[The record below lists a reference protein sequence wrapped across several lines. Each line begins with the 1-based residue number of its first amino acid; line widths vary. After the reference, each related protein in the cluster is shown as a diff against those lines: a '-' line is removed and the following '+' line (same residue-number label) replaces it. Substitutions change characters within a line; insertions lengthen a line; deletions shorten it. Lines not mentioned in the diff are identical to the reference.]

1 MKSQVLESN
10 ANIARGDARPF
21 GKWVGFVS
29 TFILPLICLLAGRP
43 LLAQFDSSQI
53 SGTVRDTT
61 GAVILNATIQ
71 IQNRDTGLVRDS
83 ATNSV
88 GVYVLGEIP
97 PGTYKVTASAPG
109 FLSDVQTGVALAVSQ
124 STTLDFTLRPGSSM
138 ESVVV
143 NASAV
148 TMNTTST
155 TLGTSL
161 DTESVNNLPTLG
173 RNYTA
178 LILLQPGVSPINDD
192 ETGNWSNSVGNA
204 YYPSIQGYNNRSNT
218 YLLDGVNNDEAIGG
232 SQIIT
237 PIPDDIQE
245 LKLVMHSDSAQF
257 GEGLGGT
264 INIIT
269 KSGTNQYRGAA
280 WEYWRSSEFL
290 DAPNFISGQLA
301 DLHQNQFGG
310 DIGGAVRLPHYNG
323 KNRTFFY
330 ASYEGFRQE
339 NAAQTFQYF
348 PSAAEHTGDFSE
360 LLAQGIQ
367 LYNPFTAN
375 RDPIPGNRLDLLSPS
390 LIDPRLMA
398 YANTVYPLPNGSWN
412 NGASNYLN
420 ASPGTHNSDQYDIR
434 GDEYLTKKDLV
445 WAHYLHQND
454 PINSYG
460 GIPDLNSLV
469 GYVAHNFGAQWIHTF
484 NPATMLT
491 VAFGE
496 NFGAQAGSSVYGGD
510 VASINSAAGFVQ
522 SFNCD
527 YVVVK
532 RCLLPGITFSVY
544 SGAGEELSTGGG
556 LSRIYEYKA
565 DLERTVKRHTFFV
578 GFNLDTN
585 NKGQST
591 SGGSGINFSTFPT
604 SNGSTGGDA
613 FAAFLM
619 DLPGGAN
626 RLNSSNSESGGW
638 VDGVYGQD
646 QWKIRDNLTINLGL
660 RYDLSLI
667 PILNNPAGDYYD
679 IYDFYTG
686 TDIIQKMP
694 PPCSTTVFAPC
705 MPGGVLPAHVVVS
718 SQPGKL
724 FFPDKTNFQPRVGV
738 AYNFRPGTV
747 IHASFGRVYNNW
759 AQIEAMAA
767 STGSWLLQS
776 NEMVENQN
784 NQAGLTPAT
793 IVTAQNPLAQF
804 IGTYPAA
811 SPFGSV
817 NWNTPPQT
825 KTGYSDQ
832 WIFGVEKKVAA
843 DNLWTINYVGSQGRH
858 LDYGPAGNTAETPG
872 PGPLSDRVPFP
883 WMGQSYWDQPL
894 GQLDYNALQ
903 TAFQG
908 RSHAAGVTYLI
919 SYTWAKALNYG
930 VDGSLG
936 IGTSSIQNPYCFKC
950 DRGVTGLDLTH
961 VFTASWVWEVPVGQ
975 GHFSTGNKLADY
987 AIGNWQLNGIVTM
1000 QSGQPFNIFDA
1011 GDIANTGNFDWVG
1024 GGYERP
1030 NVVGKPMSGSHASG
1044 QWINPN
1050 AYTTPDPYTYG
1061 DSARNPVRTQAL
1073 KRLDAS
1079 VFREFPMFETPWKFQ
1094 MRVDAFNAFNHPV
1107 WNIPSRQQ
1115 NGQFFGQSTSS
1126 VQTSREVQLSGK
1138 VVF

>member
-1 MKSQVLESN
+1 MENQRFRNDL
-10 ANIARGDARPF
+10 NIAGGDARPLR
-21 GKWVGFVS
+21 KWVGLVCTLFLSV
-29 TFILPLICLLAGRP
+29 IYLLAGTP
-43 LLAQFDSSQI
+43 LMAQFDSSQI
-53 SGTVRDTT
+53 NGTVRDAS
-61 GAVILNATIQ
+61 GAVITNATIQ
-71 IQNRDTGLVRDS
+71 IQNRDTGLIRDS
-83 ATNSV
+83 TTNSV
-88 GVYVLGEIP
+88 GIYVLSHIP
-97 PGTYKVTASAPG
+97 PGTYKVTASAPE
-109 FLSDVQTGVALAVSQ
+109 FSSTTETGVALGVSQ
-124 STTLDFTLRPGSSM
+124 STTLDFTLKPGSST

-143 NASAV
+143 TASAI
-148 TMNTTST
+148 TMDTTTT

-161 DTESVNNLPTLG
+161 DSQSVNNLPTLG

-178 LILLQPGVSPINDD
+178 LLLLQPGVSPINDD

-218 YLLDGVNNDEAIGG
+218 YLLDGVNNNEAIGG

-269 KSGTNQYRGAA
+269 KSGTNTYHGAA
-280 WEYWRSSEFL
+280 WEYWRSSQFL
-290 DAPNFISGQLA
+290 DAPGYISGQLA

-310 DIGGAVRLPHYNG
+310 DLGGAVRLPYYKG
-323 KNRTFFY
+323 KDRTFFY

-348 PSAAEHTGDFSE
+348 PTAAEHTGDFSG

-375 RDPIPGNRLDLLSPS
+375 RAPIPGNRLDQLSPS
-390 LIDPRLMA
+390 LIDKRMVQ

-412 NGASNYLN
+412 NGASNYLDS
-420 ASPGTHNSDQYDIR
+420 SPGTHNSDQYDIR

-460 GIPDLNSLV
+460 GIPKLTSST

-484 NPATMLT
+484 NPTTMLT

-496 NFGAQAGSSVYGGD
+496 NFGAQVGNTVYSGD
-510 VASINSAAGFVQ
+510 VAAINSAGGFAQ
-522 SFNCD
+522 SFNCN
-527 YVVVK
+527 YVVTK
-532 RCLLPGITFSVY
+532 RCVLPGITFSVY
-544 SGAGEELSTGGG
+544 SGAGEQLSTGGG

-565 DLERTVKRHTFFV
+565 DFEKTIKRNTLFV
-578 GFNLDTN
+578 GFKFDTN

-591 SGGSGINFSTFPT
+591 GGGSGINFSTFQT

-613 FAAFLM
+613 FASFLL

-626 RLNSSNSESGGW
+626 RLDSSSSESGGW
-638 VDGVYGQD
+638 VNGVYAQD
-646 QWKIRDNLTINLGL
+646 QWKVRDNLTINLGM
-660 RYDLSLI
+660 RYDISLI
-667 PILNNPAGDYYD
+667 PIVHNPAGDYYD

-686 TDIIQKMP
+686 TDIIQNMP
-694 PPCSTTVFAPC
+694 PPCSATRFAPC
-705 MPGGVLPAHVVVS
+705 MPGGTLPAHVVVS

-724 FFPDKTNFQPRVGV
+724 FFPDKRNIQPRIGV
-738 AYNFRPGTV
+738 AYSLRPDTV

-784 NQAGLTPAT
+784 SKAGLTPAT
-793 IVTAQNPLAQF
+793 MVTAQNPMAQF
-804 IGTYPAA
+804 VGAYPGP

-832 WIFGVEKKVAA
+832 WIFGVEKKIAS
-843 DNLWTINYVGSQGRH
+843 DNVWTINYVGSQGRH
-858 LDYGPAGNTAETPG
+858 LDYGPAGNTAKTPG
-872 PGPLSDRVPFP
+872 PGPLADRVPFP
-883 WMGQSYWDQPL
+883 WMGQSYWDQPI
-894 GQLDYNALQ
+894 GQLDYNSLQ
-903 TAFQG
+903 TSFQG
-908 RSHAAGVTYLI
+908 RNHATGLTYLV
-919 SYTWAKALNYG
+919 SYSWSKALNYG

-961 VFTASWVWEVPVGQ
+961 VLTASWVWEVPVGH
-975 GHFSTGNKLADY
+975 GRFSTGNKLADY
-987 AIGNWQLNGIVTM
+987 AVGNWQINGIVTM
-1000 QSGQPFNIFDA
+1000 QSGQPFNVFDG

-1030 NVVGKPMSGSHASG
+1030 NVVGNPKGGSHAGG
-1044 QWINPN
+1044 QLINPA
-1050 AYTTPDPYTYG
+1050 AYTTPDPYTFG
-1061 DSARNPVRTQAL
+1061 NSGRNSLRTEAL
-1073 KRLDAS
+1073 KRFDTSL
-1079 VFREFPMFETPWKFQ
+1079 FREFPFFESLKLQ
-1094 MRVDAFNAFNHPV
+1094 VRMDAFNALNHPV
-1107 WNIPSRQQ
+1107 WGIPNRQQ
-1115 NGQFFGQSTSS
+1115 NGQFFGQATSS
-1126 VQTSREVQLSGK
+1126 VQQSRQVQLSGK